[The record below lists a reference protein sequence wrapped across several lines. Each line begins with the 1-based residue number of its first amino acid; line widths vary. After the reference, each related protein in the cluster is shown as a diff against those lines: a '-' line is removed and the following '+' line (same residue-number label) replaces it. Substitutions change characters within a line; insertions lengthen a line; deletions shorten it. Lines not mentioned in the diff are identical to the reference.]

1 MTKEQLQKYFCQ
13 DKSNWYIINNGG
25 QKVWDMQKVDE
36 FWELIRIHKM
46 DIKDYNFANFV
57 FPKFQRNGSNPS
69 TRESSFRSD
78 FWKKRQITDFD
89 KEVSFI
95 SAKFLSPALFSSVK
109 FEKVQFIKTVFE
121 ENAQFNNCIFND
133 IANFSHFE
141 FSEPVSFCGAK
152 FNGRNRGAEF
162 SSIIFGH
169 VSDFRN
175 VIFNSR
181 VRFVNST
188 FHLRSLFNN
197 AVFNVDVDFKHND
210 FKNYLDLS
218 NVQFFKKALFE
229 NNNFIRVNMES
240 VNKKDFEYLD
250 KITPAFP
257 PKINFVDSDFNSGFI
272 ISNTNL
278 KDISFDNCDV
288 TDLTFKRCD
297 WAIQNDRL
305 VINEVGRELKDSE
318 EHYRQIKR
326 NFNNKKN
333 WEMSG
338 LAYVS
343 EMDMRRKRLWNE
355 KNYYSWFL
363 YWFYGYF
370 SGYTQDIKK
379 PILSIIALI
388 SISTLIFYFI
398 DQNIVNGFQRSLKGA
413 LPYFEI
419 GIEKPFAGYWL
430 IIKNI
435 ETILGGTFLTFFVLA
450 LRKRF
455 KQ

>member
-1 MTKEQLQKYFCQ
+1 MTKEELQKYFCD
-13 DKSNWYIINNGG
+13 DKSSWFKINNGG
-25 QKVWDMQKVDE
+25 QKEWDDVKVNE
-36 FWELIRIHKM
+36 FWERIRVYKM
-46 DIKDYNFANFV
+46 NYKDYNFDNFV
-57 FPKFQRNGSNPS
+57 FPKFQRNGTNTT
-69 TRESSFRSD
+69 TRESTFRWD
-78 FWKKRQITDFD
+78 FWDKRQVTDFD
-89 KEVSFI
+89 KEASFI
-95 SAKFLSPALFSSVK
+95 SAKFLGPAIFSSVK
-109 FEKVQFIKTVFE
+109 FEKVTFTLTVFE
-121 ENAQFNNCIFND
+121 ENAQLDNCIFSN
-133 IANFSHFE
+133 IAHFGH
-141 FSEPVSFCGAK
+141 FKFQKSVSFLGAK
-152 FNGRNRGAEF
+152 FISSAEF
-162 SSIIFGH
+162 SSIVFGH

-175 VIFNSR
+175 VVFNSR
-181 VRFVNST
+181 VRFVNAT
-188 FHLRSLFNN
+188 FHLRTMFNN
-197 AVFNVDVDFKHND
+197 VVFNKDVDFKHND

-229 NNNFIRVNMES
+229 NNNFIRVNIERI
-240 VNKKDFEYLD
+240 NKKDFKYLD
-250 KITPAFP
+250 KTIPPFP

-278 KDISFDNCDV
+278 KNISFDNCDV

-297 WAIQNDRL
+297 WAIHNDRL

-326 NFNNKKN
+326 NFDNKKN

-343 EMDMRRKRLWNE
+343 EMDIRRKRLWNE

-370 SGYTQDIKK
+370 SGYTQNIKK

-398 DQNIVNGFQRSLKGA
+398 DQNIVNGLQRSLKGA

-419 GIEKPFAGYWL
+419 GIEKPFSGYWL
-430 IIKNI
+430 IIKNV
-435 ETILGGTFLTFFVLA
+435 ETILGGTFLTFFVFA
-450 LRKRF
+450 LRKKF